1 MPSRPV
7 EEREALGD
15 PPRRT
20 EGGGLCQRRSLSTCG
35 HGPSSPALGSGLCPC
50 DIPGE
55 WQPGKVR
62 QGMATQCPAS
72 PAPGPPLR
80 FVPAVGSLKKNFV
93 RSLQGS
99 LFVFQPAGLTFLT
112 GPRALCWGPAGRAG
126 GEGPW
131 PGVRGPRLSP
141 PHSLAVPRSRKSH
154 DSFLLPGSVRWDL
167 AGTAG
172 RAGVFRG

>member
-15 PPRRT
+15 PPRRA

-99 LFVFQPAGLTFLT
+99 LFVFQPAGLTFPT
-112 GPRALCWGPAGRAG
+112 GPRALCWGPRGEGWWGGALAR
-126 GEGPW
+126 GEGP
-131 PGVRGPRLSP
+131 S
-141 PHSLAVPRSRKSH
+141 A
-154 DSFLLPGSVRWDL
+154 LPTPLTGRPSVL
-167 AGTAG
+167 
-172 RAGVFRG
+172 